1 MSRPFRKC
9 ITPCQRFIM
18 PDDSS
23 VIWLGVEHARS
34 ALESQASRQFG
45 ALSQASLATSPTP
58 RPEPEAH
65 YVASFDLAENML
77 LA

>member
-23 VIWLGVEHARS
+23 VIWLGAEHVRS
-34 ALESQASRQFG
+34 ALESQASSQFG

-65 YVASFDLAENML
+65 SVASFDLAENMS